1 MIILAAWWY
10 KPEYS
15 ITELNTNSAIT
26 TPCHEEVLAIN
37 SWTTQT
43 PYTLKGYAYSGK
55 FYSHINYLATHIDE
69 YSRLVRSRS
78 RLTHVVS
85 YLYS

>member
-1 MIILAAWWY
+1 MCESIIFAAWWY
-10 KPEYS
+10 KPEYI

-26 TPCHEEVLAIN
+26 TPCHEEILAIN

-55 FYSHINYLATHIDE
+55 FLFSFFTIYRDSHVYS
-69 YSRLVRSRS
+69 LVEKFI
-78 RLTHVVS
+78 LVS
-85 YLYS
+85 YPY